1 MNNEKDTFFKGFLW
15 KFTERFMSSGITFI
29 VSIVLARL
37 LTPKDYG
44 AVALVNVFIIIANVF
59 VTTGF
64 GAALIQKKEATS
76 LDFSTIFYCSLIF
89 SFLIYG
95 LIYVAAIPIAS
106 FYHNAD
112 YILILR
118 ILALKLPVSA
128 FNSIQQAYVS
138 RHMAF
143 QKIFVSTT
151 VANIL
156 SGVIGI
162 SFAYLGFGV
171 WALVAQYLSEAIFET
186 ILLFTQIPW
195 RPSKEF
201 SVNSAKNLMSFG
213 WKVLM
218 TSLIGTIFNELRS
231 LIIGR
236 FYTPA
241 DLAYYNRGA
250 RFPDLISQNV
260 DGTISTVLFPAMSL
274 HSDDLNRL
282 RSMIRRSMKTST
294 YIIMPIMFGLA
305 VAAKPVI
312 ILLLTAKWLPSVPY
326 MQCLCIATAF
336 GTLSNANMEVI
347 KASGR
352 SDVLLMLEFLK
363 KPVYLI
369 ILLVSIK
376 ISVFA
381 VASSMIVYSIIA
393 MVINAYPNKKIIQY
407 SYFDQLKDV
416 IPALT
421 LSIITA
427 ATLIPLQTLPVSPLM
442 LLIIDIMVGVIIYIA
457 LSVVFKLEAYNYLV
471 TYLKQFL
478 SKIH

>member
-1 MNNEKDTFFKGFLW
+1 
-15 KFTERFMSSGITFI
+15 MSSGITFI

-95 LIYVAAIPIAS
+95 LIYVTAIPIAS
-106 FYHNAD
+106 FYHNIE

-171 WALVAQYLSEAIFET
+171 WALVAQYLSEAVFET

-201 SVNSAKNLMSFG
+201 SLNSAKN
-213 WKVLM
+213 
-218 TSLIGTIFNELRS
+218 
-231 LIIGR
+231 
-236 FYTPA
+236 
-241 DLAYYNRGA
+241 
-250 RFPDLISQNV
+250 
-260 DGTISTVLFPAMSL
+260 
-274 HSDDLNRL
+274 
-282 RSMIRRSMKTST
+282 
-294 YIIMPIMFGLA
+294 
-305 VAAKPVI
+305 
-312 ILLLTAKWLPSVPY
+312 
-326 MQCLCIATAF
+326 
-336 GTLSNANMEVI
+336 
-347 KASGR
+347 
-352 SDVLLMLEFLK
+352 
-363 KPVYLI
+363 
-369 ILLVSIK
+369 
-376 ISVFA
+376 
-381 VASSMIVYSIIA
+381 
-393 MVINAYPNKKIIQY
+393 
-407 SYFDQLKDV
+407 
-416 IPALT
+416 
-421 LSIITA
+421 
-427 ATLIPLQTLPVSPLM
+427 
-442 LLIIDIMVGVIIYIA
+442 
-457 LSVVFKLEAYNYLV
+457 
-471 TYLKQFL
+471 
-478 SKIH
+478 

>member
-1 MNNEKDTFFKGFLW
+1 MNNEKDTVFKGFLW
-15 KFTERFMSSGITFI
+15 KFSERFMSSGITFI

-64 GAALIQKKEATS
+64 GAALIQKKNATA
-76 LDFSTIFYCSLIF
+76 LDFSTIFHCSLVF
-89 SFLIYG
+89 SFIIYG
-95 LIYVAAIPIAS
+95 VIYFTAPSIAS
-106 FYHNAD
+106 FYRNVE
-112 YILILR
+112 YVLILR

-138 RHMAF
+138 KHMAF

-162 SFAYLGFGV
+162 VFAYLGFGV
-171 WALVAQYLSEAIFET
+171 WALVAQYLSEAVFET

-195 RPSKEF
+195 RPTKEF
-201 SVNSAKNLMSFG
+201 SVKSAKDLMSFG
-213 WKVLM
+213 WKVLL
-218 TSLIGTIFNELRS
+218 TSLIGTTFNELRS

-250 RFPDLISQNV
+250 RFPDLVSQNV

-274 HSDDLNRL
+274 HSDDMEKLK
-282 RSMIRRSMKTST
+282 SMISRSMKTST

-305 VAAKPVI
+305 VASKPII
-312 ILLLTAKWLPSVPY
+312 ILLLTSKWLPSVPY

-336 GTLSNANMEVI
+336 STLSNANMEVI

-352 SDVLLMLEFLK
+352 SDVLLMLEFFK
-363 KPVYLI
+363 KVFYLI
-369 ILLVSIK
+369 ILFISIK

-381 VASSMIVYSIIA
+381 VASSMIIYSVIA
-393 MVINAYPNKKIIQY
+393 MVINSYPNKKIINY
-407 SYFDQLKDV
+407 SYVDQMKD
-416 IPALT
+416 IFPALV
-421 LSIITA
+421 LSIIMA
-427 ATLIPLQTLPVSPLM
+427 VVLIPLQTISISSIALLLM
-442 LLIIDIMVGVIIYIA
+442 DIVVGAVVYIA
-457 LSVVFKLEAYNYLV
+457 LSAIFKLEAYNYLFN
-471 TYLKQFL
+471 YLKHFVN
-478 SKIH
+478 K